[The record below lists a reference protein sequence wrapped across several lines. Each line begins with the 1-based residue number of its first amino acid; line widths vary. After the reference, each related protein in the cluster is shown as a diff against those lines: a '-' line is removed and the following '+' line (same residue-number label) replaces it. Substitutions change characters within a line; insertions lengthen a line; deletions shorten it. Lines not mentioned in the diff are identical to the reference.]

1 LFISLIVGRKPKFEL
16 QLKYNIRGEFEMKDT
31 CNEQERLEIE
41 VGQEMIAQ
49 VERENW
55 MEANNISYEY

>member
-1 LFISLIVGRKPKFEL
+1 
-16 QLKYNIRGEFEMKDT
+16 MKDT